1 MTDHTATFLSIPADK
16 RAEAIAAAYSWSG
29 DDVFDLMCEAL
40 TDANFHAEVKAL
52 REAYIKTMQ
61 FS

>member
-1 MTDHTATFLSIPADK
+1 MTDHAKTFLSIPPDK

-29 DDVFDLMCEAL
+29 DDIFDLMCEAM

-52 REAYIKTMQ
+52 RDAYIKTMT